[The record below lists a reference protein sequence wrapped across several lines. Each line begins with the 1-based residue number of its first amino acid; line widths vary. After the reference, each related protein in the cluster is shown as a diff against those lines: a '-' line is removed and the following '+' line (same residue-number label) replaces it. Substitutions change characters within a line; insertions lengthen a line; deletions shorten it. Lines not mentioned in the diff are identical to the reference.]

1 MKGRVYYVGEAAG
14 FQDPFRGF
22 GMNYALE
29 SGYLAAKALLEGKD
43 YDRMWKEQFKSR
55 IKTDLFR
62 RYAMV
67 VFGDR
72 AIEHA
77 FRNISDG
84 DEVDWHKVNKKGL
97 KNTLIL
103 ETFYRLEKFRKW
115 RKGYW

>member
-84 DEVDWHKVNKKGL
+84 DEVDWRKVNKKGL

-103 ETFYRLEKFRKW
+103 ETFYRPENYKK
-115 RKGYW
+115 